1 MADGSI
7 RITIDVDGRDVVV
20 ASKDLGGL
28 EAAGRRAGGGAR
40 QAEDGLKGVGKES
53 PRASGGIKTFA
64 ASLGLVAIGAAAFRV
79 LKASLD
85 DAIARFD
92 TLNKFPKV
100 LQSLGVS
107 ADDSE
112 RAMTRLSDGIDGLPT
127 KLDEIASTAQRMYTS
142 FGDMDTATD
151 SALAL
156 NNALLASGANAGQAQ
171 RGTEQYLKSL
181 QTGKMYLSTWNTL
194 QETMDVGLVKVAEGF
209 GFAGRSAKDD
219 LYSALKDGSITLDEF
234 NDKLVE
240 LGTGTGELADLAR
253 TNSAGIAT
261 SLSNLKVAAA
271 RGIADILESLNK
283 LSKDTTGKELSEHI
297 DSLKRV
303 VNASFKVIGRVIE
316 RAAPIVRGFIGVVRS
331 LAPVVSALT
340 PAIIGLMAAYGA
352 YVVISKASAAMQAAT
367 AILKA
372 AQASTAGLT
381 LALNLKTAAEGAS
394 TAATVAGTV
403 ARAAQTGAVSLSTL
417 AIGVMTGAISIS
429 TVVQTIAT
437 AASYALGAA
446 IQFMLGP
453 IGWVILAIGLLV
465 MAITAI
471 VKWFQRSTAEANR
484 LNDETEELGQATEE
498 LADSVDDSSGA
509 YKKNQR
515 EIKSSAK
522 ANQELARKVE
532 DLAKK
537 ENKSAADKKLLQ
549 SYIEEL
555 NGSVEGLN
563 LAYDAEADALNM
575 SSGEMSARIG
585 LMGEAASYNSALERQ
600 TEITREQIEIEE
612 QLGEINELRDE
623 WNQKLIEGSVKLWQ
637 NKKAV
642 ADLNKQ
648 EAELKET
655 NAELSEQYTETEE
668 QITASQEAIAEAIE
682 NGAASQIVTFE
693 LLSEAQQA
701 TVEAMQDTWQ
711 DYKDAATDMFDTL
724 SDEAEITVGEMA
736 DNMEENQRVISEWA
750 DNIAELAERGIDEG
764 LLEELRQAGP
774 ESAGQVNA
782 MVNASDEELE
792 RLSTVFAEGGDVAVD
807 ALSTSLDVDIDAV
820 EHLVTGVE
828 DALADQIKNA
838 NFESLGIDIVKGQA
852 GGIKKGTPEAEQAAR
867 DMADG
872 VEGAAS
878 DAFETG
884 SPSRVFKRIGSDVAD
899 GLALGISDG
908 TKKVTQAIT
917 RRMKKIAEDL
927 KKPFDKLN
935 DRFDKIG
942 QDAMK
947 GLNAGLKARRSQV
960 LDTARSIANDVAAT
974 MQKALQISSPSR
986 LMRDKIGK
994 MIPEGIARGIKD
1006 NAKSVYRE
1014 MERVAGALAMST
1026 PEVALGT
1033 SRMAYSSGIS
1043 APRAAAPAAA
1053 AVTSK
1058 AGFDARAKQSAYIS
1072 LILGGTEYRAFVED
1086 ITRAQDRTKLT
1097 LEAFG
1102 GVSG

>member
-20 ASKDLGGL
+20 ASKDLDGL
-28 EAAGRRAGGGAR
+28 EAAGHRAGTGAR
-40 QAEDGLKGVGKES
+40 QAEGGLKGVGKEA
-53 PRASGGIKTFA
+53 PRASGSIKTFA

-107 ADDSE
+107 ADGSE

-156 NNALLASGANAGQAQ
+156 NNALLASGASAGQAS

-283 LSKDTTGKELSEHI
+283 LSQDTTGKELSEHI
-297 DSLKRV
+297 DSLKKV

-331 LAPVVSALT
+331 LVPVVSALT
-340 PAIIGLMAAYGA
+340 PAIVGLMAAYGA
-352 YVVISKASAAMQAAT
+352 YVVITKASAAIQAAT

-381 LALNLKTAAEGAS
+381 LAINLKTTAEGAS

-417 AIGVMTGAISIS
+417 AIGLMTGAISIS

-453 IGWVILAIGLLV
+453 IGWVILAIGLLI

-471 VKWFQRSTAEANR
+471 VKWFSRSTAEADR
-484 LNDETEELGQATEE
+484 LNAETEELGQATDE
-498 LADSVDDSSGA
+498 LADAVDSSSGA

-515 EIKSSAK
+515 EIKSSTK

-532 DLAKK
+532 ELAKK

-575 SSGEMSARIG
+575 SSDEMSARIG

-612 QLGEINELRDE
+612 QLGEINELREE
-623 WNQKLIEGSVKLWQ
+623 WNQKLEEGSVKSREH
-637 NKKAV
+637 KKAV
-642 ADLNKQ
+642 ADLDEQ
-648 EAELKET
+648 EQELKET
-655 NAELSEQYTETEE
+655 NAELGEQYIETEE

-724 SDEAEITVGEMA
+724 SDEAEITVGEMTA
-736 DNMEENQRVISEWA
+736 NMEENQRVIAEWA

-764 LLEELRQAGP
+764 LLEELREAGP
-774 ESAGQVNA
+774 ESAGHVNA

-792 RLSTVFAEGGDVAVD
+792 RLSAVFAEGGDVAVD

-927 KKPFDKLN
+927 QKPFGKLN
-935 DRFDKIG
+935 DRFNRIG

-960 LDTARSIANDVAAT
+960 LDTARSIANDVAST

-986 LMRDKIGK
+986 LMRDRIGK
-994 MIPEGIARGIKD
+994 MIPEGIAQGIRD
-1006 NAKSVYRE
+1006 NAKSAYRE

-1033 SRMAYSSGIS
+1033 SRMAYSSGV
-1043 APRAAAPAAA
+1043 APRSTA
-1053 AVTSK
+1053 AVSAAVGTRP
-1058 AGFDARAKQSAYIS
+1058 GFERAQGGQPAYIS
-1072 LILGGTEYRAFVED
+1072 LFLGPTEYRAFVED
-1086 ITRAQDRTKLT
+1086 ITKAQDRTRLT
-1097 LEAFG
+1097 LEAFRG
-1102 GVSG
+1102 